1 MLILIPYWVFW
12 DSKSIFLF
20 IERIQVNWIYACKC
34 RYKLNQLQ
42 ILGHYYGEGNGNPL
56 HYSCLE
62 NPRDGGAWWA
72 AIYRVAQSQIRL
84 KRLSSCSS
92 MHCSV
97 QFSRSVISDSLWLHG
112 LQHARPPHPAPTPG
126 ACSNSYPLSQWCDP
140 TISSSV
146 VPFSSCLQS
155 CPTSGCF
162 PLNQFFSSHG
172 QSIGV
177 LASASVLPVIF
188 QDWFPIGWTGLIS
201 L

>member
-1 MLILIPYWVFW
+1 MATHF
-12 DSKSIFLF
+12 
-20 IERIQVNWIYACKC
+20 QC
-34 RYKLNQLQ
+34 
-42 ILGHYYGEGNGNPL
+42 
-56 HYSCLE
+56 SCLE

-112 LQHARPPHPAPTPG
+112 LQHARPPRPAPTPG